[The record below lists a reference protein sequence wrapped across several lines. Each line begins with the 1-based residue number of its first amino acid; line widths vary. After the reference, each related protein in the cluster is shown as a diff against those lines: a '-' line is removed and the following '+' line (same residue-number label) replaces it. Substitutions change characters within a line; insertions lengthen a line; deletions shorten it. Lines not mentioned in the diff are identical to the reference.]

1 MFRYAEDPERSDQA
15 DLTDLAGH
23 EGSAGDF
30 DRSSL
35 EDGPGP

>member
-1 MFRYAEDPERSDQA
+1 MFWNVEDPERSDQA

-30 DRSSL
+30 GRSSL
-35 EDGPGP
+35 EDGSGA

>member
-1 MFRYAEDPERSDQA
+1 MFRNAEDPEPSDQA

-30 DRSSL
+30 DRGSL
-35 EDGPGP
+35 EDGSGS